1 MELNEAHIR
10 SLNATVQVVEE
21 KLQEIEALLAHH
33 NKPRKSSL
41 EIVDDLSD
49 SERALLEVQI
59 DNMRQLLADY
69 QQDYGLTEHEER
81 SLKGMISVK
90 ASLLWEELSGATF
103 DRLQGYGKTG
113 AADRNKYEQHIDAMT
128 KVADQLIL
136 KNKN

>member
-21 KLQEIEALLAHH
+21 KLQEMEALLEHH
-33 NKPRKSSL
+33 AKPKKAAL
-41 EIVDDLSD
+41 KIVDDLTER
-49 SERALLEVQI
+49 ERALLETQI
-59 DNMRQLLADY
+59 DQMRELLAEYQTDY
-69 QQDYGLTEHEER
+69 ALTGHEEK

-113 AADRNKYEQHIDAMT
+113 AADRNKYEQHIEAMT
-128 KVADQLIL
+128 KVANQLIL
-136 KNKN
+136 KQ

>member
-33 NKPRKSSL
+33 SKPKKAAL
-41 EIVDDLSD
+41 EIVDDLTER
-49 SERALLEVQI
+49 ERALLETQI
-59 DNMRQLLADY
+59 SKMRELLAEYQADY
-69 QQDYGLTEHEER
+69 ALKGHEER

-103 DRLQGYGKTG
+103 DRLQGYGNTG
-113 AADRNKYEQHIDAMT
+113 AADRNQYEQHMEAMT

-136 KNKN
+136 KQ